1 MAELIGQRVFPA
13 DDTALADVLGF
24 ITGSLEEAGCPP
36 RALMQLEVSAEEIFV
51 NIAHYGYPAG
61 SPGQARVTLSLD
73 EGPAAVVEFAD
84 KGVPFDPLAKPDAD
98 ITLSAEE
105 RRIGGLGILMV
116 KKAMDNV
123 TYRREDGMNILTL
136 QKRFA

>member
-1 MAELIGQRVFPA
+1 MAELIGQREFPA
-13 DDTALADVLGF
+13 DDRVLTDVLEY
-24 ITGSLEEAGCPP
+24 ITGSFEEAGCPP

-51 NIAHYGYPAG
+51 NIAHYGYPEGTGGKAKI
-61 SPGQARVTLSLD
+61 TLSLA

-84 KGVPFDPLAKPDAD
+84 HGVAFDPLAKPDAD

-123 TYRREDGMNILTL
+123 SYRREDGMNILTL
-136 QKRFA
+136 EKRFA